1 MTNTNPLPKPEENE
15 QPTQEKRAEEESPF
29 RFNYSDGLAQA
40 LGRLNITLWVS
51 TYQAGKLAVFRAH
64 GDRLTMLL
72 RTFDKAMGFAIDQ
85 QRLTLG
91 TRYQVWQLPNEM
103 ILAPKIEPK
112 GEHDACYVP
121 RSSHVTGYID
131 IHEVAWGQEDELWI
145 VNTHF
150 SCLCTLDPQYSFV
163 PRWRP
168 PFISEIKRNDRCH
181 LNGLAMV
188 DGKPKY
194 VTAFAETDTSE
205 GWREQKRDG
214 GCVIDVPANQVV
226 ARGFSMPHSPRVV
239 DGQLW
244 LLDSGNGRLVK
255 VDVQT
260 GKSEVVAELPGYT
273 RGLAFCGPYAL
284 VGLSKIREKAVFGGV
299 RIEETVPDRKCGVWV
314 IDTRS
319 GQTAGFIEFE
329 WTIDEVFDVQVL
341 PGIHNPAV
349 IGFNKETIQRA
360 CVIGPETAITT
371 NEGATDFPPGET
383 S

>member
-1 MTNTNPLPKPEENE
+1 MAKTDSTPKHAEKE
-15 QPTQEKRAEEESPF
+15 QQSHEGPVEQEQPF
-29 RFNYSDGLAQA
+29 RFSYTDGLAQA
-40 LGRLNITLWVS
+40 LAKLNITLWVS

-64 GDRLTMLL
+64 NDRITMLP
-72 RTFDKAMGFAIDQ
+72 RTFDKAMGFAVDQ
-85 QRLTLG
+85 QRLALG

-103 ILAPKIEPK
+103 ILAPKIEPQ

-131 IHEVAWGQEDELWI
+131 IHEVAWGGDELWL

-168 PFISEIKRNDRCH
+168 PFISEIKRDDRCH

-188 DGKPKY
+188 DGEPKY
-194 VTAFAETDTSE
+194 VTAFAETNTKE
-205 GWREQKRDG
+205 GWREHKRDG
-214 GCVIDVPANQVV
+214 GCVIDVPANKVV
-226 ARGFSMPHSPRVV
+226 ARGFSMPHSPRVH

-273 RGLAFCGPYAL
+273 RGLAFRGPYAF
-284 VGLSKIREKAVFGGV
+284 VGLSKIREKAVFSGI

-314 IDTRS
+314 VDTRN

-329 WTIDEVFDVQVL
+329 KTIDEIFDVQVL
-341 PGIHNPAV
+341 PGIRNPAV

-360 CVIGPETAITT
+360 CVIGPETSIAT
-371 NEGATDFPPGET
+371 NEGLTDT
-383 S
+383 